1 MRWLKYYL
9 ASLPVLFCLSYFVTD
24 AVAQGIKLPPPG
36 NVSGDPKGQKPPEVR
51 LDQMEMTPHLV
62 MDVDRAKAAG
72 EDVVDWSVAITDAPA
87 AWKSGITG
95 KGVTVAVLDTGIDPT
110 HQDLKDAIKAAKDF
124 TNSRNGSRDVVGH
137 GTHCA
142 GSIGAR
148 KNGWGVQGIAYECS
162 LLNGKVLGDSG
173 RGGVDGIAAG
183 IEWAVEQNADVISMS
198 LGGGGT
204 DGYIP
209 PALAKAKAA
218 GVIVVCAAGNDGNGS
233 PVNYPAAYEYP
244 IAVSAIDRTF
254 KLADFSCTGSKVE
267 VCGPGV
273 QVRSTYPGDRFADL
287 SGTSMATPNV
297 AGVAALWV
305 QANPKVAKADRPAKF
320 REWLVSGCKDLGSPG
335 RDTSFG
341 WGLPLG
347 SKLDSP
353 VTPPPPP
360 PVTPVPPGS
369 GLELTEA
376 DLSEAGKKKLADA
389 GLEKFSITLTPK
401 KVAEAPAIG
410 EEELQKR
417 VLNGE
422 TLVIG
427 FGLKPDVSKYPGALA
442 ATFLPPGVEPGVYK
456 VSRSV
461 SILLEKLE

>member
-1 MRWLKYYL
+1 MRWLKYYF
-9 ASLPVLFCLSYFVTD
+9 ASLPVLFCLSFLATT
-24 AVAQGIKLPPPG
+24 AVAQNAKLPPPG

-51 LDQMEMTPHLV
+51 LDQMEMTPTLV
-62 MDVDRAKAAG
+62 ADADGVKVAA

-87 AWKSGITG
+87 AWAKGITG
-95 KGVTVAVLDTGIDPT
+95 KGVTVAVLDTGIDPN

-124 TNSRNGSRDVVGH
+124 TGSRNGSRDVVGH
-137 GTHCA
+137 GTHTA

-148 KNGWGVQGIAYECS
+148 KNGWGVQGVAYECG
-162 LLNGKVLGDSG
+162 LLNGKVLGDNGS
-173 RGGVDGIAAG
+173 GGVDGIAAG

-218 GVIVVCAAGNDGNGS
+218 GVIVVCAAGNDGNGA
-233 PVNYPAAYEYP
+233 PVNYPGAYEFP
-244 IAVSAIDRTF
+244 LAISAIDRNY
-254 KLADFSCTGSKVE
+254 KLANFSCTGSKVE
-267 VCGPGV
+267 ACGPGV

-305 QANPKVAKADRPAKF
+305 QANPGVKKVDRPDSF
-320 REWLVSGCKDLGSPG
+320 RKWLVSGCKDLGAAG
-335 RDTSFG
+335 RDPNFG

-347 SKLDSP
+347 SKFDAP
-353 VTPPPPP
+353 VVTPPPPP
-360 PVTPVPPGS
+360 QPGK

-376 DLSEAGKKKLADA
+376 DLSDAGRKKLADA

-422 TLVIG
+422 VLVIG
-427 FGLKPDVSKYPGALA
+427 FGVKPDVVKYPGSFA

-456 VSRSV
+456 VSRQVSV
-461 SILLEKLE
+461 LLEKLE